1 MGKWVFMG
9 CGPPQES
16 LENTRINTMGTL
28 SQGYTQVSLEKR
40 FRGWWSNLHHQTH
53 PDTQGY
59 QHRSDQS
66 LRDAIAGVN
75 G

>member
-1 MGKWVFMG
+1 MYGAFTYMYPVNYRSHPAQGIVGCTLTKVTSMGKWVFMG

-40 FRGWWSNLHHQTH
+40 FRGW
-53 PDTQGY
+53 
-59 QHRSDQS
+59 
-66 LRDAIAGVN
+66 
-75 G
+75 